1 MLKNV
6 WIYIITIGYIKIS
19 LHKLSKNNF
28 HKLAMAK
35 IGERVK

>member
-1 MLKNV
+1 MLKNAR
-6 WIYIITIGYIKIS
+6 IYIVTIEYIKIS

-35 IGERVK
+35 IGER